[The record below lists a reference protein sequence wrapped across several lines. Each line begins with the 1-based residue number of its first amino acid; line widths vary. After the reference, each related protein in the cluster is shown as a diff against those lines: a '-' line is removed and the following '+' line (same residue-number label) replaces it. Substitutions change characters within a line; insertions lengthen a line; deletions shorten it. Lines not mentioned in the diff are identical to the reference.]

1 MSLLLITI
9 SALALLA
16 GLAALV
22 SKLTRGSND
31 AVQPTHGDCST
42 CSGEDDRCEQIC
54 YMEAAT
60 RDIEYYDDE
69 ELDRFQHRPSDSY
82 TDEEVQQFAD
92 VLYSLQP
99 EDAKGWARSLSLRGI
114 NMPDVLKDDLFTL
127 MEG

>member
-31 AVQPTHGDCST
+31 AVQPTHGECST

>member
-114 NMPDVLKDDLFTL
+114 NLPDVLKDDLFTL

>member
-31 AVQPTHGDCST
+31 AVQPTHGECST

-114 NMPDVLKDDLFTL
+114 NLPDVLKDDLFTL

>member
-42 CSGEDDRCEQIC
+42 CSGEDNRCEQIC

-114 NMPDVLKDDLFTL
+114 NLPDVLKDDLFTL

>member
-92 VLYSLQP
+92 VLYSLRP

-114 NMPDVLKDDLFTL
+114 NLPDVLKDDLFTL